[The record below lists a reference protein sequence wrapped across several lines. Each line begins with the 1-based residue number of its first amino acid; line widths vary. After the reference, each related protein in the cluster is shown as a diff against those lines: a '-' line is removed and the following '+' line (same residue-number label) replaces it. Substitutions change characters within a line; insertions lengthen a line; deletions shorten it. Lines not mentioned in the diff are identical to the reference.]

1 MTEKAPSPQPR
12 RTDVLSLIFGLVFL
26 AVAGAWTATYYLD
39 LDWRIDWRLPHLGW
53 LVAGGLVLA
62 GLLGILASLRR
73 DRPEPP
79 IAPEPS
85 TAPEPPT
92 APLPPFE
99 SEPTTRPGTPERPS
113 TTPTDSAPRS
123 DGPE

>member
-1 MTEKAPSPQPR
+1 MTEKTPAPQPR
-12 RTDVLSLIFGLVFL
+12 RADILSLIFGLLFL
-26 AVAGAWTATYYLD
+26 AVAGAWTASYYLD

-73 DRPEPP
+73 DRTEPTT
-79 IAPEPS
+79 APT

-92 APLPPFE
+92 
-99 SEPTTRPGTPERPS
+99 RPGTPDQPS